1 MTLGLDP
8 LFKVLTEALVGVAGC
23 LARSD
28 CKERDTLAINQGL
41 QSVLKVRRNTSK
53 FPLEGTINN
62 NQLIGFTL

>member
-28 CKERDTLAINQGL
+28 CKERDTLAINQG
-41 QSVLKVRRNTSK
+41 SAGYTEG
-53 FPLEGTINN
+53 LEKYF
-62 NQLIGFTL
+62 QVFH

>member
-41 QSVLKVRRNTSK
+41 PSALKVWRNTPSI
-53 FPLEGTINN
+53 PLEGTINN
-62 NQLIGFTL
+62 QVIGFTF